1 MKIQSNSVFE
11 HLDNSTKR
19 ITIEQGGTRSG
30 KTYNILLWLIF
41 GYAFKNTGKTITIC
55 RKTYPSLRASSMRD
69 FFDILKEHEIY
80 EEQDHNKSN
89 SEYRLEGNLFEFI
102 SLDQPQKVR
111 GRKRDVLYINEANE
125 LYFEDWQQLIFR
137 TTEKAILDYNPS
149 DEFHFI
155 YDKIK
160 PREDADFYIT
170 TYKDNPF
177 LSNEIV
183 SEIERLKLID
193 ENYWNIYGL
202 GQIGSSQAL
211 IFRINECNSIP
222 TDAKFLSYGMD
233 FGFTNDPTTLVAIYQ
248 QGDNIYLKE
257 LIFEKGLTNSDISN
271 KLKFHEVERK
281 EIFADSAEPKSIEE
295 LYRMGWNIKPATK
308 GQGSVNIGID
318 MMKRYKLFVTKD
330 SVNMIK
336 EFRNYK
342 WQEDKNGNILNVPVD
357 MFNHCFTAETLI
369 TTNKGQIRIDEI
381 KVGDLVLTSQGYK
394 RVLKCFDNGIKN
406 VNKYSMQFDTIVVS
420 LCSTKE
426 HKIKTTKQWKQISE
440 LQNQDLLFLYNGL
453 TEKIINFTKTKDILV
468 EEQKDYIQKF
478 GSIIRGK
485 FQKDMIFITLTIIPL
500 IMTYQILI
508 WLIKLYIKG
517 LQVNKE
523 LKAIQNGLKNF
534 TLRVLNQQKNG
545 INQKLGYNG
554 TPNTGK
560 QVGIIGN
567 IKNLFAKYVVKNMKV
582 DTLENQSTAITTV
595 KLKHFE
601 QGESYKAQVYDLM
614 VEDCHEYFANGILVH
629 NCIDA
634 IRYGLYDKLA
644 RPNYGKYAVR

>member
-1 MKIQSNSVFE
+1 MKIQTNKVFE

-30 KTYNILLWLIF
+30 KTYNILMWLIF
-41 GYAFKNTGKTITIC
+41 GYALKNKGKTITIC

-69 FFDILKEHEIY
+69 FFDILRHYDMY
-80 EEQDHNKSN
+80 EEADHNKSN

-170 TYKDNPF
+170 TYKDNLF
-177 LSNEIV
+177 LSKEIV
-183 SEIERLKLID
+183 AEIERLKNID
-193 ENYWNIYGL
+193 ENYWKIYGQ

-211 IFRINECNSIP
+211 IFRINECNAIP
-222 TDAKFLSYGMD
+222 AEAKFLSYGMD

-257 LIFEKGLTNSDISN
+257 LLFEKGLTNSDISN

-357 MFNHCFTAETLI
+357 MFNHT
-369 TTNKGQIRIDEI
+369 
-381 KVGDLVLTSQGYK
+381 
-394 RVLKCFDNGIKN
+394 
-406 VNKYSMQFDTIVVS
+406 
-420 LCSTKE
+420 
-426 HKIKTTKQWKQISE
+426 
-440 LQNQDLLFLYNGL
+440 
-453 TEKIINFTKTKDILV
+453 
-468 EEQKDYIQKF
+468 
-478 GSIIRGK
+478 
-485 FQKDMIFITLTIIPL
+485 
-500 IMTYQILI
+500 
-508 WLIKLYIKG
+508 
-517 LQVNKE
+517 
-523 LKAIQNGLKNF
+523 
-534 TLRVLNQQKNG
+534 
-545 INQKLGYNG
+545 
-554 TPNTGK
+554 
-560 QVGIIGN
+560 
-567 IKNLFAKYVVKNMKV
+567 
-582 DTLENQSTAITTV
+582 
-595 KLKHFE
+595 
-601 QGESYKAQVYDLM
+601 
-614 VEDCHEYFANGILVH
+614 
-629 NCIDA
+629 IDA

>member
-1 MKIQSNSVFE
+1 MKIQSNKVFE
-11 HLDNSTKR
+11 HLDNSDKR

-30 KTYNILLWLIF
+30 KTYNILMWLIF
-41 GYAFKNTGKTITIC
+41 GYALKNTGKTITIC

-69 FFDILKEHEIY
+69 FFDILKQYDIY
-80 EEQDHNKSN
+80 EEADHNKSN

-177 LSNEIV
+177 LSNEII

-211 IFRINECNSIP
+211 IFRINECNAIP

-257 LIFEKGLTNSDISN
+257 LIFQTGLTNRDIDE
-271 KLKFHEVERK
+271 KLKFHEIERK
-281 EIFADSAEPKSIEE
+281 EVFADSAEPKSIEE

-318 MMKRYKLFVTKD
+318 MMKRYKIFVTKD
-330 SVNMIK
+330 STNMIK

-342 WQEDKNGNILNVPVD
+342 WQEDKNGNILNTPVD
-357 MFNHCFTAETLI
+357 MFNHT
-369 TTNKGQIRIDEI
+369 
-381 KVGDLVLTSQGYK
+381 
-394 RVLKCFDNGIKN
+394 
-406 VNKYSMQFDTIVVS
+406 
-420 LCSTKE
+420 
-426 HKIKTTKQWKQISE
+426 
-440 LQNQDLLFLYNGL
+440 
-453 TEKIINFTKTKDILV
+453 
-468 EEQKDYIQKF
+468 
-478 GSIIRGK
+478 
-485 FQKDMIFITLTIIPL
+485 
-500 IMTYQILI
+500 
-508 WLIKLYIKG
+508 
-517 LQVNKE
+517 
-523 LKAIQNGLKNF
+523 
-534 TLRVLNQQKNG
+534 
-545 INQKLGYNG
+545 
-554 TPNTGK
+554 
-560 QVGIIGN
+560 
-567 IKNLFAKYVVKNMKV
+567 
-582 DTLENQSTAITTV
+582 
-595 KLKHFE
+595 
-601 QGESYKAQVYDLM
+601 
-614 VEDCHEYFANGILVH
+614 
-629 NCIDA
+629 IDA
-634 IRYGLYDKLA
+634 VRYGLYDKLA

>member
-1 MKIQSNSVFE
+1 MKIQTNKVFE

-30 KTYNILLWLIF
+30 KTYNILMWLIF
-41 GYAFKNTGKTITIC
+41 GYALKNKGKTITIC

-69 FFDILKEHEIY
+69 FFDILRHYDMY
-80 EEQDHNKSN
+80 EEADHNKSN
-89 SEYRLEGNLFEFI
+89 SEYKLEGNLFEFI

-160 PREDADFYIT
+160 PRDDADFYIT
-170 TYKDNPF
+170 TYKDNLF
-177 LSNEIV
+177 LSKEIIA
-183 SEIERLKLID
+183 EIERLKNID
-193 ENYWNIYGL
+193 ENYWKIYGQ

-211 IFRINECNSIP
+211 IFRINECNAIP
-222 TDAKFLSYGMD
+222 TDAKFLSFGMD
-233 FGFTNDPTTLVAIYQ
+233 FGFSNDPTTLVAIYQ

-257 LIFEKGLTNSDISN
+257 LLYQTGLTNRDIDE
-271 KLKFHEVERK
+271 KLKFNEIERK
-281 EIFADSAEPKSIEE
+281 EVFADSAEPKSIEE

-357 MFNHCFTAETLI
+357 MFNHT
-369 TTNKGQIRIDEI
+369 
-381 KVGDLVLTSQGYK
+381 
-394 RVLKCFDNGIKN
+394 
-406 VNKYSMQFDTIVVS
+406 
-420 LCSTKE
+420 
-426 HKIKTTKQWKQISE
+426 
-440 LQNQDLLFLYNGL
+440 
-453 TEKIINFTKTKDILV
+453 
-468 EEQKDYIQKF
+468 
-478 GSIIRGK
+478 
-485 FQKDMIFITLTIIPL
+485 
-500 IMTYQILI
+500 
-508 WLIKLYIKG
+508 
-517 LQVNKE
+517 
-523 LKAIQNGLKNF
+523 
-534 TLRVLNQQKNG
+534 
-545 INQKLGYNG
+545 
-554 TPNTGK
+554 
-560 QVGIIGN
+560 
-567 IKNLFAKYVVKNMKV
+567 
-582 DTLENQSTAITTV
+582 
-595 KLKHFE
+595 
-601 QGESYKAQVYDLM
+601 
-614 VEDCHEYFANGILVH
+614 
-629 NCIDA
+629 IDA

>member
-1 MKIQSNSVFE
+1 MKIQTNKVFE

-30 KTYNILLWLIF
+30 KTYNILMWLIF
-41 GYAFKNTGKTITIC
+41 GYALKNKGKTITIC

-222 TDAKFLSYGMD
+222 TEAKFLSYGMD

-281 EIFADSAEPKSIEE
+281 EVFADSAEPKSIEE

-318 MMKRYKLFVTKD
+318 MMKRYQLFVTKD

-342 WQEDKNGNILNVPVD
+342 WQEDKNGNFLNVPVD
-357 MFNHCFTAETLI
+357 MFNHT
-369 TTNKGQIRIDEI
+369 
-381 KVGDLVLTSQGYK
+381 
-394 RVLKCFDNGIKN
+394 
-406 VNKYSMQFDTIVVS
+406 
-420 LCSTKE
+420 
-426 HKIKTTKQWKQISE
+426 
-440 LQNQDLLFLYNGL
+440 
-453 TEKIINFTKTKDILV
+453 
-468 EEQKDYIQKF
+468 
-478 GSIIRGK
+478 
-485 FQKDMIFITLTIIPL
+485 
-500 IMTYQILI
+500 
-508 WLIKLYIKG
+508 
-517 LQVNKE
+517 
-523 LKAIQNGLKNF
+523 
-534 TLRVLNQQKNG
+534 
-545 INQKLGYNG
+545 
-554 TPNTGK
+554 
-560 QVGIIGN
+560 
-567 IKNLFAKYVVKNMKV
+567 
-582 DTLENQSTAITTV
+582 
-595 KLKHFE
+595 
-601 QGESYKAQVYDLM
+601 
-614 VEDCHEYFANGILVH
+614 
-629 NCIDA
+629 IDA

>member
-1 MKIQSNSVFE
+1 MKIQTNKVFE

-19 ITIEQGGTRSG
+19 IIIEQGGTRSG
-30 KTYNILLWLIF
+30 KTYNILMWLIF
-41 GYAFKNTGKTITIC
+41 GYALKNKGKTITIC

-69 FFDILKEHEIY
+69 FFDILRHYDMY
-80 EEQDHNKSN
+80 EEADHNKSN
-89 SEYRLEGNLFEFI
+89 SEYKLEGNLFEFI

-160 PREDADFYIT
+160 PRDDADFYIT
-170 TYKDNPF
+170 TYKDNLF
-177 LSNEIV
+177 LSKEIIA
-183 SEIERLKLID
+183 EIERLKNID
-193 ENYWNIYGL
+193 ENYWKIYGQ

-222 TDAKFLSYGMD
+222 PEAKFLSYGMD

-257 LIFEKGLTNSDISN
+257 LLYQTGLTNRDIDE
-271 KLKFHEVERK
+271 KLKFNEIERK
-281 EIFADSAEPKSIEE
+281 EVFADSAEPKSIEE

-318 MMKRYKLFVTKD
+318 MMKRYKLHVTKD

-357 MFNHCFTAETLI
+357 MFNHT
-369 TTNKGQIRIDEI
+369 
-381 KVGDLVLTSQGYK
+381 
-394 RVLKCFDNGIKN
+394 
-406 VNKYSMQFDTIVVS
+406 
-420 LCSTKE
+420 
-426 HKIKTTKQWKQISE
+426 
-440 LQNQDLLFLYNGL
+440 
-453 TEKIINFTKTKDILV
+453 
-468 EEQKDYIQKF
+468 
-478 GSIIRGK
+478 
-485 FQKDMIFITLTIIPL
+485 
-500 IMTYQILI
+500 
-508 WLIKLYIKG
+508 
-517 LQVNKE
+517 
-523 LKAIQNGLKNF
+523 
-534 TLRVLNQQKNG
+534 
-545 INQKLGYNG
+545 
-554 TPNTGK
+554 
-560 QVGIIGN
+560 
-567 IKNLFAKYVVKNMKV
+567 
-582 DTLENQSTAITTV
+582 
-595 KLKHFE
+595 
-601 QGESYKAQVYDLM
+601 
-614 VEDCHEYFANGILVH
+614 
-629 NCIDA
+629 IDA

>member
-11 HLDNSTKR
+11 HLENSNKR

-30 KTYNILLWLIF
+30 KTYNILMWLIF
-41 GYAFKNTGKTITIC
+41 GYAMKNTGKTITIC

-69 FFDILKEHEIY
+69 FFDILRQYEIY
-80 EEQDHNKSN
+80 NEADHNKSN

-160 PREDADFYIT
+160 PRDDADFYIT

-177 LSNEIV
+177 LSEEIIK
-183 SEIERLKLID
+183 EIERLKFID
-193 ENYWNIYGL
+193 ENYWKIYGQ

-211 IFRINECNSIP
+211 IFRINECNGIP

-257 LIFEKGLTNSDISN
+257 LIFQTGLTNRDIDE
-271 KLKFHEVERK
+271 KLRFQEIERK

-318 MMKRYKLFVTKD
+318 MMKRYKLFITKD

-357 MFNHCFTAETLI
+357 LFNHT
-369 TTNKGQIRIDEI
+369 
-381 KVGDLVLTSQGYK
+381 
-394 RVLKCFDNGIKN
+394 
-406 VNKYSMQFDTIVVS
+406 
-420 LCSTKE
+420 
-426 HKIKTTKQWKQISE
+426 
-440 LQNQDLLFLYNGL
+440 
-453 TEKIINFTKTKDILV
+453 
-468 EEQKDYIQKF
+468 
-478 GSIIRGK
+478 
-485 FQKDMIFITLTIIPL
+485 
-500 IMTYQILI
+500 
-508 WLIKLYIKG
+508 
-517 LQVNKE
+517 
-523 LKAIQNGLKNF
+523 
-534 TLRVLNQQKNG
+534 
-545 INQKLGYNG
+545 
-554 TPNTGK
+554 
-560 QVGIIGN
+560 
-567 IKNLFAKYVVKNMKV
+567 
-582 DTLENQSTAITTV
+582 
-595 KLKHFE
+595 
-601 QGESYKAQVYDLM
+601 
-614 VEDCHEYFANGILVH
+614 
-629 NCIDA
+629 IDA
-634 IRYGLYDKLA
+634 VRYGLYDKLA